1 MNGYDSR
8 SNRLTTSQKLAVA
21 FGGMLVIIVLGTV
34 GLMTIEGMDPIDALY
49 MTVITLSTVGFGEVT
64 PLHPLGRIFVI
75 FLILVGVALAGFTAS
90 VIGELV
96 LEGHFRDI
104 FGRRKMENKIS
115 KMNGQ
120 FIIAGFGRV
129 GRQVAKEF
137 QKKKVDFV
145 VIEKDAESIQLL
157 EREGLLFV
165 QGEATEDDTLRRAG
179 IDKAKT
185 LISTLPDEA
194 QNVYLTLTARDMN
207 RDLHIIARADYE
219 EGVKKLKRAGAN
231 HVVTPHVLGGIRM
244 AMASLR
250 PNVVDFM
257 HSTSLGEGGLT
268 IEEMMV
274 PDNSRYV
281 GKTLVETNLKQ
292 DYGVTVIGIKKAGQ
306 DMNIGPGPSTVLQA
320 KDILVVLGPNEKLE
334 AFSKVLT

>member
-1 MNGYDSR
+1 
-8 SNRLTTSQKLAVA
+8 
-21 FGGMLVIIVLGTV
+21 
-34 GLMTIEGMDPIDALY
+34 
-49 MTVITLSTVGFGEVT
+49 
-64 PLHPLGRIFVI
+64 
-75 FLILVGVALAGFTAS
+75 
-90 VIGELV
+90 
-96 LEGHFRDI
+96 
-104 FGRRKMENKIS
+104 
-115 KMNGQ
+115 
-120 FIIAGFGRV
+120 
-129 GRQVAKEF
+129 
-137 QKKKVDFV
+137 
-145 VIEKDAESIQLL
+145 
-157 EREGLLFV
+157 
-165 QGEATEDDTLRRAG
+165 
-179 IDKAKT
+179 
-185 LISTLPDEA
+185 
-194 QNVYLTLTARDMN
+194 
-207 RDLHIIARADYE
+207 
-219 EGVKKLKRAGAN
+219 
-231 HVVTPHVLGGIRM
+231 M